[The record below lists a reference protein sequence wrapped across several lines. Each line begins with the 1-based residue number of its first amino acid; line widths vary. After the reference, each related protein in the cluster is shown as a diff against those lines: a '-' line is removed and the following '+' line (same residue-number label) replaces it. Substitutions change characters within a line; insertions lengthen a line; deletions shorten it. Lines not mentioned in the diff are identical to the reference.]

1 MLGEKYSVFGEEKE
15 VLFNDGCNFDVFSV
29 TECNEIPGNP
39 YTLILLKTSSG
50 KLDGWP
56 LF

>member
-29 TECNEIPGNP
+29 TECNDIPGNP
-39 YTLILLKTSSG
+39 YTLILLKTSSV
-50 KLDGWP
+50 KLEG
-56 LF
+56 